1 MRVVLGKIGHS
12 WLQFIIN
19 VFVFL
24 LFVLIVNLI
33 KPAVLEITDEI
44 WCDIFVRWVFY
55 AALGGFLFHIV
66 SIIIFA
72 VGDPGNM
79 RTYWWVLFLINVFAS
94 IGEVS
99 VFLYFHPTFD
109 LALTIIAVAIFLVMY
124 MASYIFAT
132 LFMPREIRFAN
143 PIASAILK

>member
-33 KPAVLEITDEI
+33 KPAILEITDEI
-44 WCDIFVRWVFY
+44 WCDKFANWVFY
-55 AALGGFLFHIV
+55 AAVGGIVFHIV

-79 RTYWWVLFLINVFAS
+79 RTHWWIVFLLNVIGS
-94 IGEVS
+94 IAVVS
-99 VFLYFHPTFD
+99 CFLYFHPAYD
-109 LALTIIAVAIFLVMY
+109 LALTIITVAIFLVMY

-132 LFMPREIRFAN
+132 LFMPKEIRFAN